1 MINAQN
7 SSIFFSSTMSN
18 ESKTA
23 MAQEVGGVTC
33 GNYDKY
39 LGLPAFI
46 GRSRYNNF
54 RWIKERV
61 WDKISNW

>member
-1 MINAQN
+1 MHRTHP
-7 SSIFFSSTMSN
+7 FFSAPLCLMN
-18 ESKTA
+18 PKQPW
-23 MAQEVGGVTC
+23 AQEVGGVTC

-39 LGLPAFI
+39 LGLPTFI